1 MNTGLSVIE
10 ARWWTDGN
18 HSVRPLF
25 ETMASITADNPYAF
39 RYDIFANRS
48 ALECVLC
55 DVASNREFHSVY
67 LASHGSDGALHGLGD
82 EEITRAALRNSFR
95 TANARH
101 TVTGLYFG
109 SCLMCNRANA
119 EFFLDPAGGCNV
131 NWIAGYSKSVDWMDS
146 SSVDPIFWTKLINER
161 FTNNRRRRGKKNDL
175 QIARHAAD
183 AVKSLMPTV
192 FDQLGFN
199 MYYRDAGGAVQ
210 QVW

>member
-1 MNTGLSVIE
+1 M
-10 ARWWTDGN
+10 
-18 HSVRPLF
+18 
-25 ETMASITADNPYAF
+25 
-39 RYDIFANRS
+39 
-48 ALECVLC
+48 
-55 DVASNREFHSVY
+55 
-67 LASHGSDGALHGLGD
+67 
-82 EEITRAALRNSFR
+82 
-95 TANARH
+95 
-101 TVTGLYFG
+101 
-109 SCLMCNRANA
+109 
-119 EFFLDPAGGCNV
+119 